1 MQVGVSLKW
10 GCSTELIQNACP
22 FATLVTS
29 QLKQFSSATVQ
40 PRKKQK
46 EKKGLFP
53 PLKCF

>member
-29 QLKQFSSATVQ
+29 QVKQFSSVTVQ
-40 PRKKQK
+40 PRKKKQK
-46 EKKGLFP
+46 EKRA
-53 PLKCF
+53 CFLP